1 MRVLRF
7 NRAAYAAEF
16 RVLHHQ
22 YETYAFPL
30 FEKALIK
37 ELKKVT
43 AQIRRNGNAVLF
55 GVTLDRKAM
64 GAAYLKVY
72 DYVGVAHAE
81 FTYKWIEKIA
91 GRKSISFYS
100 DQWRRAMAAYYE
112 RYGALKVAEVER
124 TTIEDIQKLLSAGAL
139 ENMTQSELATYIAD
153 ALDNPNYTRMRAMRI
168 ARTESTTAAN
178 YGSQLAAE
186 DSDYECGKVWI
197 PVVDARTRLSHKQM
211 EGLEAIGLYDSFTV
225 GITKGNQADAVITG
239 SEPMQYPGDPTASAA
254 NVVNCRCTH
263 AVVPMAD
270 ANGLPILK
278 QAA

>member
-1 MRVLRF
+1 MKLIRF

-22 YETYAFPL
+22 YETYALPL

-37 ELKKVT
+37 ELKKIT
-43 AQIRRNGNAVLF
+43 AQIRRNRNAVLA
-55 GVTLDRKAM
+55 GVTIDQKVM

-81 FTYKWIEKIA
+81 FTYKWIERTA

-100 DQWRRAMAAYYE
+100 DQWRRSMAAYYE
-112 RYGALKVAEVER
+112 QYGALKVAEVER
-124 TTIEDIQKLLSAGAL
+124 TTIEDIQKLLATGAL
-139 ENMTQSELATYIAD
+139 DNMTQSELATFIAD
-153 ALDNPNYTRMRAMRI
+153 SLDNPAYTRMRAMRI
-168 ARTESTTAAN
+168 SRTESTTAAN

-197 PVVDARTRLSHKQM
+197 PVTDSRTRLSHKQM
-211 EGLEAIGLYDSFTV
+211 EGVEPIGLYDSFTV
-225 GITKGNQADAVITG
+225 GITKGNQAEAVITG
-239 SEPMQYPGDPTASAA
+239 TEPMQYPGDPTASAA

-263 AVVPMAD
+263 AVVPKAD

-278 QAA
+278 AA